1 MRSGHSGEI
10 EMIKKILVPTDGSE
24 TSRKAAKYAYSLAAL
39 SGGSVTLLSV
49 INRNAFIGKPTIPAT
64 ETPTHIVESLEDF
77 LRQAAEQDMRELEK
91 LGEQKGI
98 RTKLVIRYGHPVE
111 EIIRE
116 AEREKADLIVMGS
129 HGESA
134 LTAAFLGSVTSGVIH
149 TNTKIPVLIVRRS

>member
-1 MRSGHSGEI
+1 MI
-10 EMIKKILVPTDGSE
+10 EKILVPTDGSE
-24 TSRKAAKYAYSLAAL
+24 TSRKAAKYAYDLAAL
-39 SGGSVTLLSV
+39 SRGSVTLLSV

-116 AEREKADLIVMGS
+116 AGREKADLIVMGS
-129 HGESA
+129 HGKSA
-134 LTAAFLGSVTSGVIH
+134 LTAALLGSVTFGVIH
-149 TNTKIPVLIVRRS
+149 AVTHVPVLIVRRS